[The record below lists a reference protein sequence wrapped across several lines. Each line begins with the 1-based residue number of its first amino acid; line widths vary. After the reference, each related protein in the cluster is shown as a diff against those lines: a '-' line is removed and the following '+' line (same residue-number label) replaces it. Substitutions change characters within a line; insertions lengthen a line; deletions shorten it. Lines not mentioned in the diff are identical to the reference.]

1 MVYGE
6 YNIPYPN
13 KVFEEDTLK
22 DQLWD
27 VLKKLK
33 IKTSNEKGS
42 ERVALWNEEVMMHLK
57 STQHA
62 TRNILKC

>member
-1 MVYGE
+1 MVVYGE

-42 ERVALWNEEVMMHLK
+42 ERVA
-57 STQHA
+57 
-62 TRNILKC
+62 

>member
-1 MVYGE
+1 
-6 YNIPYPN
+6 
-13 KVFEEDTLK
+13 LK